1 MTCILIR
8 FLRACVDPECLIVL
22 GAEDAALAC
31 QGHQLGDAPRLAVA
45 VMVEFE
51 LRDRVPAVLVTE
63 GVVEGSLLWSSS
75 PKEAVGTMSE
85 RSHDVEPFPAVLLSE
100 AVAVEVNRLV
110 LTTVYVPGPGLRR
123 KRTGVAPIE
132 GPLDPEEEL
141 DYLEELEVDLVSSED
156 PLLVVLVDLVVGDE
170 GLLNPSLMVCLGAGL
185 LAELVVR
192 LVVAP
197 LAESLLEPPVVVRD
211 KRE

>member
-1 MTCILIR
+1 MNR
-8 FLRACVDPECLIVL
+8 F
-22 GAEDAALAC
+22 
-31 QGHQLGDAPRLAVA
+31 
-45 VMVEFE
+45 
-51 LRDRVPAVLVTE
+51 
-63 GVVEGSLLWSSS
+63 
-75 PKEAVGTMSE
+75 
-85 RSHDVEPFPAVLLSE
+85 
-100 AVAVEVNRLV
+100 V
-110 LTTVYVPGPGLRR
+110 LTTVYEPGPELLR
-123 KRTGVAPIE
+123 KCTGVAPIE

-141 DYLEELEVDLVSSED
+141 DYLEELEVVLVSSED

-197 LAESLLEPPVVVRD
+197 LAESLLEPPVAVRD